1 MASRLNDIL
10 QILVPKDKKFFP
22 LFQEASRNMVLSVQS
37 LHDALKADSVTRLNS
52 HSEIDR
58 LEQQGDEFTHIIIK
72 ESAANF
78 IVPFDRED
86 IQYLAVKMDDIVD
99 FIYGMSKRIELYKIH
114 QFPIA
119 FVKMSECLLEG
130 AKQLDFIIQNLKH
143 LDYTNEISYAISNV
157 RLQEKK
163 VEELYDQAILS
174 LFSMEIDPMEL
185 MKLQEVYSGM
195 NEAADRLEE
204 TVSVLEGILLK
215 YT

>member
-52 HSEIDR
+52 HAEIDR

-99 FIYGMSKRIELYKIH
+99 YIYGMSKRIELYKIH
-114 QFPIA
+114 QFPSA

-130 AKQLDFIIQNLKH
+130 AKQLDFIIQNLKY

>member
-1 MASRLNDIL
+1 M
-10 QILVPKDKKFFP
+10 
-22 LFQEASRNMVLSVQS
+22 
-37 LHDALKADSVTRLNS
+37 
-52 HSEIDR
+52 
-58 LEQQGDEFTHIIIK
+58 
-72 ESAANF
+72 
-78 IVPFDRED
+78 
-86 IQYLAVKMDDIVD
+86 
-99 FIYGMSKRIELYKIH
+99 
-114 QFPIA
+114 
-119 FVKMSECLLEG
+119 
-130 AKQLDFIIQNLKH
+130 
-143 LDYTNEISYAISNV
+143 

>member
-114 QFPIA
+114 QFPSA

-130 AKQLDFIIQNLKH
+130 AKQLDFIIQNLKY

-163 VEELYDQAILS
+163 V
-174 LFSMEIDPMEL
+174 
-185 MKLQEVYSGM
+185 
-195 NEAADRLEE
+195 
-204 TVSVLEGILLK
+204 
-215 YT
+215 